1 MNSCHR
7 RRFVKWIVFAVPLAW
22 ASATVSVAQ
31 SLQREFPTAAVRGI
45 VQIVA
50 PPSVLLD
57 GKPDRLSPGVRI
69 RSPQNRLLM
78 SGSLVGESMLVN
90 FTRDSGGLIHE
101 IWVLSPEEAL
111 QKRELATSPRNFQ
124 FSSEADKTLRDDG
137 NTPFHM
143 LPKFPQQ

>member
-7 RRFVKWIVFAVPLAW
+7 RHFVTLIVFFIPLTW
-22 ASATVSVAQ
+22 SSATLSFAQSVA
-31 SLQREFPTAAVRGI
+31 REFPAAAVRGI
-45 VQIVA
+45 IQIAA

-78 SGSLVGESMLVN
+78 SGALVGERMLVN
-90 FTRDSGGLIHE
+90 LTRDSGGLIHE

-111 QKRELATSPRNFQ
+111 QTRELATSPRNFQ